1 MKLGQTSFIQFL
13 SRMVA
18 SLLGFIA
25 TIYFARLLG
34 AEPLGIYNL
43 VLGIVSWLGIIG
55 SIGLSGAII
64 KRVSEGKQREQYA
77 TAGILSIMALFAV
90 LAIGIVLFRSHVD
103 SYIGRPVTE
112 YVVLILF
119 VTLSYSI
126 VTSLLNG
133 LNLVHISG
141 VLSPIKTGGRSLLQI
156 SAVAI
161 GFGLTGLYLGY
172 IIGYLLVIV
181 IGSVFVFRQFEKT
194 SRPKKHHFQSLFDYA
209 KFAWLG
215 NLQSRMFN
223 YTDILVLGFF
233 VSSTLVGV
241 YAVAWNIAHFLILFA
256 SAIST
261 SLFPEMSSHSTE
273 ENPGSVANLVED
285 ALSYTGLFLIP
296 GLIGGAIIGERI
308 LGIYGSEFTQGSTV
322 LIILVFA
329 NLIMSYQNQILN
341 TLNAVDRPD
350 LSFRA
355 NALFVVA
362 NVLFNVILIYSYG
375 WLGAAVA
382 TTLSV
387 ALSLIIA
394 YYYLQTIVDFTVP
407 FLEIGRQWIAAILMG
422 FVVYSGLWI
431 EESYRLLSHNFATVI
446 ILISIGAMVY
456 FVALFALS
464 SLFRDTLLRNI
475 PFDISLYS
483 R

>member
-407 FLEIGRQWIAAILMG
+407 FLEIGRQ
-422 FVVYSGLWI
+422 
-431 EESYRLLSHNFATVI
+431 
-446 ILISIGAMVY
+446 
-456 FVALFALS
+456 
-464 SLFRDTLLRNI
+464 
-475 PFDISLYS
+475 
-483 R
+483 

>member
-1 MKLGQTSFIQFL
+1 M
-13 SRMVA
+13 
-18 SLLGFIA
+18 
-25 TIYFARLLG
+25 
-34 AEPLGIYNL
+34 
-43 VLGIVSWLGIIG
+43 
-55 SIGLSGAII
+55 
-64 KRVSEGKQREQYA
+64 
-77 TAGILSIMALFAV
+77 
-90 LAIGIVLFRSHVD
+90 
-103 SYIGRPVTE
+103 
-112 YVVLILF
+112 
-119 VTLSYSI
+119 
-126 VTSLLNG
+126 
-133 LNLVHISG
+133 
-141 VLSPIKTGGRSLLQI
+141 
-156 SAVAI
+156 
-161 GFGLTGLYLGY
+161 
-172 IIGYLLVIV
+172 
-181 IGSVFVFRQFEKT
+181 FVFRQFEKT

>member
-1 MKLGQTSFIQFL
+1 
-13 SRMVA
+13 
-18 SLLGFIA
+18 
-25 TIYFARLLG
+25 
-34 AEPLGIYNL
+34 
-43 VLGIVSWLGIIG
+43 
-55 SIGLSGAII
+55 
-64 KRVSEGKQREQYA
+64 
-77 TAGILSIMALFAV
+77 
-90 LAIGIVLFRSHVD
+90 
-103 SYIGRPVTE
+103 
-112 YVVLILF
+112 
-119 VTLSYSI
+119 
-126 VTSLLNG
+126 
-133 LNLVHISG
+133 
-141 VLSPIKTGGRSLLQI
+141 
-156 SAVAI
+156 
-161 GFGLTGLYLGY
+161 
-172 IIGYLLVIV
+172 
-181 IGSVFVFRQFEKT
+181 
-194 SRPKKHHFQSLFDYA
+194 
-209 KFAWLG
+209 
-215 NLQSRMFN
+215 
-223 YTDILVLGFF
+223 
-233 VSSTLVGV
+233 
-241 YAVAWNIAHFLILFA
+241 
-256 SAIST
+256 
-261 SLFPEMSSHSTE
+261 
-273 ENPGSVANLVED
+273 
-285 ALSYTGLFLIP
+285 
-296 GLIGGAIIGERI
+296 
-308 LGIYGSEFTQGSTV
+308 
-322 LIILVFA
+322 
-329 NLIMSYQNQILN
+329 MSYQNQILN